1 MATPATST
9 EFLDLVRKS
18 GVTDERRL
26 DAYLKRVGA
35 SLPSAPPALADQLV
49 RDGIL
54 THFQKEQLLQG
65 KWKRFTI
72 GKYKIL
78 ERLGAGGM
86 GSVFLCEHKLMRRRV
101 AVKVL

>member
-1 MATPATST
+1 MALPATAD

-18 GVTDERRL
+18 GVADDKRFES
-26 DAYLKRVGA
+26 YLLTKRA
-35 SLPSAPPALADQLV
+35 SLPSDAAKVAGVLI

-54 THFQKEQLLQG
+54 TNFQAENILAG
-65 KWKRFTI
+65 RWRRFSI

-78 ERLGAGGM
+78 EKLGSGGFAQ
-86 GSVFLCEHKLMRRRV
+86 VYLCEHRLMRRRV